1 MDKKILVILLLCMM
15 IPVVSAQYWGYYDSP
30 SGFFENEWVMF
41 FIMFI
46 VFFAVIFYAVN
57 RSFNNPAISAVIA
70 IAGALI
76 ITLALTRWGVLY
88 EYEELGSWVFVIV
101 GLIVLA
107 FLFKVL
113 AEFFPVVGPLILAVV
128 LWVILRFN
136 DPYEMIPYS
145 FSDGFFMA
153 YEFMQSIIGLII
165 FVVLAIL
172 ISFVGHEE
180 DEPYIYAPRRKK
192 KGWKRFFSRH

>member
-1 MDKKILVILLLCMM
+1 MDKKILVILLICMM
-15 IPVVSAQYWGYYDSP
+15 IPVISAQYWGYYDSP
-30 SGFFENEWVMF
+30 LGFFENEWVLF

-57 RSFNNPAISAVIA
+57 RTFDNPAISAVIA

-88 EYEELGSWVFVIV
+88 EYEELGSWVFVII

-107 FLFKVL
+107 FLFRIVS
-113 AEFFPVVGPLILAVV
+113 EFFPFIGPIVLAVV

-136 DPYEMIPYS
+136 DPYEILPYTL
-145 FSDGFFMA
+145 SDGFFMA
-153 YEFMQSIIGLII
+153 YEFMQSLLGL
-165 FVVLAIL
+165 VVLVILAIV
-172 ISFVGHEE
+172 ISFVGHEK
-180 DEPYIYAPRRKK
+180 DEGFIVKPGKK
-192 KGWKRFFSRH
+192 KWWKRH